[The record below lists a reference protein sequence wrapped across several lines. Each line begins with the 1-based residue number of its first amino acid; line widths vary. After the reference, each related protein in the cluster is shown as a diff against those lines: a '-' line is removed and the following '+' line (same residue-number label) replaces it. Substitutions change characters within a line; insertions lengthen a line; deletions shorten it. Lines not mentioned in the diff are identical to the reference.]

1 MLRSFQRLASE
12 PDAPVKQQAT
22 NAKDAV
28 AWLQSAQV
36 KLTEALE
43 MVESFLKTVAKWFA
57 EHHAKLLTRG
67 LQP

>member
-12 PDAPVKQQAT
+12 PGAPVKQQAT

-36 KLTEALE
+36 KLTDCVLTEGGHWGLLALGTSQIKA
-43 MVESFLKTVAKWFA
+43 ES
-57 EHHAKLLTRG
+57 
-67 LQP
+67 Q

>member
-1 MLRSFQRLASE
+1 MLRSFQRLANE

-36 KLTEALE
+36 KLTDAQQTS
-43 MVESFLKTVAKWFA
+43 VSSG
-57 EHHAKLLTRG
+57 TRMDADGG

>member
-1 MLRSFQRLASE
+1 MLRSFQRLTSE

-22 NAKDAV
+22 NAKHAV

-36 KLTEALE
+36 KLTDAQQA
-43 MVESFLKTVAKWFA
+43 TVSLGTRMDAD
-57 EHHAKLLTRG
+57 RG